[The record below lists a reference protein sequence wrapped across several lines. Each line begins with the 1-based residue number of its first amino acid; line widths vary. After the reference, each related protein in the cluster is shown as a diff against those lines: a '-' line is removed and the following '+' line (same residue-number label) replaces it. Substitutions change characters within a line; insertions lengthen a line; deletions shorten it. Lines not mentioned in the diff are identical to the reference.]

1 MGKTMDTIFK
11 DALCRIALN
20 PVQWNCPLRGYTSF
34 AIGGPA
40 EALVT
45 VEERRE
51 LQDLLSFFRR
61 NGLQWRV
68 IGRGT
73 NLLVPDSGFD
83 GVIVVLGNGFK
94 DIGLEDDGT
103 SVLVRVGGG
112 CGLTRLS
119 GWCIKRGLSGL
130 EFACGIPGT
139 VGGAVVMNAGA
150 WGDELADVLTSVT
163 VMTAAG
169 AKEIERRTMHFSY
182 RCWQDHVGGV
192 EGEVVTEVE
201 MRLLRADPDAVRRR
215 CSEHLARRRARQPK
229 GQPNAGS
236 FFKNPLGDSA
246 GRLIEKSGCKGMRI
260 GGAMVSPVH
269 ANFLV
274 NTGDATAA
282 DVKELMEKVRQM
294 VVKDSGIMLDPE
306 VHFL

>member
-1 MGKTMDTIFK
+1 M
-11 DALCRIALN
+11 N
-20 PVQWNCPLRGYTSF
+20 PVQWNCPLRDYTSF

-40 EALVT
+40 EALAT
-45 VEERRE
+45 VEEWGE
-51 LQDLLSFFRR
+51 LQDLLAFFRE

-73 NLLVPDSGFD
+73 NLLVSDSGFA

-94 DIGLEDDGT
+94 DIGCEDDGA
-103 SVLVRVGGG
+103 SVLVRAGGG

-119 GWCIKRGLSGL
+119 GWCIKSGFSGL

-163 VMTAAG
+163 VMRAAG
-169 AKEIERRTMHFSY
+169 PQEIQRRDLHFSY
-182 RCWQDHVGGV
+182 RCWQDHVGGLT
-192 EGEVVTEVE
+192 GEVVTGVAV
-201 MRLLRADPDAVRRR
+201 RLFRDDPGALRRR
-215 CSEHLARRRARQPK
+215 CSEHLAGRRARQPK

-236 FFKNPLGDSA
+236 FFKNPPGDSA
-246 GRLIEKSGCKGMRI
+246 GRLIEKSGCKGMRV

-274 NTGDATAA
+274 NTGGATAA
-282 DVKELMEKVRQM
+282 DVKELMERVRRM
-294 VVKDSGIMLDPE
+294 VVKDSGILLDPE